1 MKKKLMALFL
11 AGAMTLSLAACG
23 GSASSSAAASS
34 EAASSGAASSE
45 AASSAEEPITLRIAY
60 MPNYGSLWSLT
71 TAMNKGYFDEA
82 GINVELTEFQDGPS
96 IIAAMESG
104 SIDIGK

>member
-23 GSASSSAAASS
+23 GSASSSAASS

-45 AASSAEEPITLRIAY
+45 AASSTEEPITLRIAY
-60 MPNYGSLWSLT
+60 MPNYGVHRSQSWGVRPSRLSRT
-71 TAMNKGYFDEA
+71 QPPTAQA
-82 GINVELTEFQDGPS
+82 S
-96 IIAAMESG
+96 
-104 SIDIGK
+104 